1 MQEIEQL
8 KKQLSSQGGGGY
20 VMSEEGTSVDSE
32 ELKKAHENAEKK
44 EK

>member
-8 KKQLSSQGGGGY
+8 KKQLSSQGGGY